1 MHLWN
6 VFFSESL
13 TYFNKTMPNRLAVG
27 LAWLL
32 QKNNNPALSPDWWP
46 TETITFLKSLIF
58 ITFFFYFTSLI
69 GSKLKKKKCCRQHL
83 ISQPCTVHICIVRV
97 RYMLKETFAITADV
111 EKRFIPKKTTTAA
124 F

>member
-1 MHLWN
+1 MS
-6 VFFSESL
+6 FSVKASL
-13 TYFNKTMPNRLAVG
+13 ISTRQCQTDS
-27 LAWLL
+27 LL
-32 QKNNNPALSPDWWP
+32 DSLGYYKKNNNPYLSPDWWP

-97 RYMLKETFAITADV
+97 RCMLKETFAITADV